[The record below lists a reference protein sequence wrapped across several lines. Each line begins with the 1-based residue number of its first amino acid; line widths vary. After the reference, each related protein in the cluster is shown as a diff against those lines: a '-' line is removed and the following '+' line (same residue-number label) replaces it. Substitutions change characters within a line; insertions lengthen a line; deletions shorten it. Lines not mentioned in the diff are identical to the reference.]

1 MALSAKA
8 GKEGFVWFFGTVE
21 GRDDPKQI
29 GRVQVRIHNVHP
41 VDKSLVKTE
50 DLPWAYVIMPPFSA
64 GSGQVGL
71 SPTGMVVGTVVFGFF
86 ADASECQMPIVLGT
100 LASIP
105 QGVMA
110 NHDVPIQAR
119 GGNDIV
125 SSQLG
130 SEPASSFAAQYP
142 YNKVI
147 KTEGG
152 HVIELDDTPGHE
164 RIHMYHKSGTYTEI
178 NNEGQKVEKVTG
190 DNYHIVAGNEEVY
203 VEGNVNVRVKGDVNI
218 VVDGNYT
225 LNVTGDVVING
236 ATINLN
242 KGTMGAARIGD
253 VADTGD
259 AGSAV
264 GSNMIETGSSTVII
278 GD

>member
-8 GKEGFVWFFGTVE
+8 GREGFAWFFGTVE

-29 GRVQVRIHNVHP
+29 GRVQVRIYDIHP
-41 VDKSLVKTE
+41 PDKSLVKTE

-64 GSGQVGL
+64 GSNQIGL
-71 SPTGMVVGTVVFGFF
+71 SPTGMIVGTTVFGFF
-86 ADASECQMPIVLGT
+86 ADANERQMPIVLGT

-105 QGVMA
+105 QGLMEK
-110 NHDVPIQAR
+110 HDVPIQAR
-119 GGNDIV
+119 GSNDIA
-125 SSQLG
+125 G
-130 SEPASSFAAQYP
+130 AAIGPEPASSFAAQYP

-178 NNEGQKVEKVTG
+178 NSAGQKVEKVANN
-190 DNYHIVAGNEEVY
+190 NYHIVAGNEEVY
-203 VEGNVNVRVKGDVNI
+203 INGNVNVRVTGDVNI
-218 VVDGNYT
+218 VVDGNYS
-225 LNVTGDVVING
+225 LNVTGDVIING
-236 ATINLN
+236 STINLN

-259 AGSAV
+259 ALSSV
-264 GSNMIETGSSTVII
+264 GSNLIETGSSTVII